1 LPVATLFAT
10 GTAMKLLAIDTAA
23 RFCSACIR
31 DADQGELSR
40 RVLDLGKGHAEVLMD
55 IVGETLGEAGIG
67 YRDLD
72 AVAVSVGPGSFTGV
86 RVGVAAAR
94 GLALAL
100 SVPAIGVS
108 TLHALALAARE
119 EHPGRPVM
127 AVIDAGRGEV
137 YVAVE
142 DEAGEPLGAPVSMPH
157 AQAAALVRPG
167 WVVTGSGVAALGDLP
182 AGAVPAATGATA
194 DISIFARIG
203 LATLAGGKPAEPP
216 RPLYLRG
223 ADARPQA
230 HFALPRRS
238 GA

>member
-94 GLALAL
+94 
-100 SVPAIGVS
+100 GVS